1 MQSFLPRFAA
11 AALLLSVAQIGLA
24 GAPPGL
30 PDNAAGSVSGS
41 VSGTV
46 TLVQAVPGRAVEMRV
61 DGRELH
67 RVAHVGEVIGP
78 VRLPAGRHEFAFV
91 GSGGNVVRANVSLRP
106 GSSVD
111 VVLHRPAAVRGA
123 SVVTSFPTP
132 TRPIRAGWAR
142 ILVAATAS
150 LVPAD
155 VRVDDRVVFANI
167 ANGESATIDVTAGR
181 HLVALVPTGQPAPAV
196 LGPLKVTVAAGT
208 VTMVYAAG
216 GPPAGA
222 PRAIVHTM
230 AWATVAEPPPAVCT
244 PGRLGWP
251 ATSPFGCLA
260 RDDAMIRHRTFTSLL
275 LAAAAGAVLAVLLGL
290 LTPGPADPVSSRG
303 APVAAAAERPGGSG
317 PCGLH
322 RPGRAARRTRQS
334 AVRRL
339 VARQLP
345 CRGPVREDPP
355 GRPHRLAT
363 PAAGTLR
370 RTVRCATRA
379 PASAAVGRPSSG
391 LPHPL
396 GAAGPRGSP

>member
-1 MQSFLPRFAA
+1 MQTSLPRFAA

-30 PDNAAGSVSGS
+30 PDNAAGSVSGN

-46 TLVQAVPGRAVEMRV
+46 TLVQAVPGRTVEMRV

-67 RVAHVGEVIGP
+67 RVAHVGDVIGP
-78 VRLPAGRHEFAFV
+78 VRLPAGRHVFAFV
-91 GSGGNVVRANVSLRP
+91 GSGGSVVRSTVWLRP

-123 SVVTSFPTP
+123 SLVTLFPTP

-142 ILVAATAS
+142 ILVAATAT

-230 AWATVAEPPPAVCT
+230 ALGNGGQAAPGNVHTGTV
-244 PGRLGWP
+244 G
-251 ATSPFGCLA
+251 LA
-260 RDDAMIRHRTFTSLL
+260 RDL
-275 LAAAAGAVLAVLLGL
+275 
-290 LTPGPADPVSSRG
+290 
-303 APVAAAAERPGGSG
+303 
-317 PCGLH
+317 
-322 RPGRAARRTRQS
+322 
-334 AVRRL
+334 
-339 VARQLP
+339 
-345 CRGPVREDPP
+345 PVRVFGP
-355 GRPHRLAT
+355 G
-363 PAAGTLR
+363 
-370 RTVRCATRA
+370 
-379 PASAAVGRPSSG
+379 
-391 LPHPL
+391 
-396 GAAGPRGSP
+396 